1 MKVIV
6 FLRED
11 NSVAIGHI
19 SPVVLD
25 ALTGSGE
32 FIQESRIEQEIAKH
46 LIGSDSDSEKA
57 YAVSWENFL
66 TSKKGSDREIKAR
79 RFVEGLVRGGL
90 SESEAIVIMADFT
103 IPDDCTSYQIA
114 EDTEIPTDRYFRN
127 SWEWS

>member
-6 FLRED
+6 FLRDD
-11 NSVAIGHI
+11 NSVAISHI
-19 SPVVLD
+19 SSVILD
-25 ALTGSGE
+25 VLTGSGE

-57 YAVSWENFL
+57 YAVNWENFL

-79 RFVEGLVRGGL
+79 RFVEGLARGGL

>member
-6 FLRED
+6 FLRDD
-11 NSVAIGHI
+11 NSVAISHI
-19 SPVVLD
+19 SSVILD

-57 YAVSWENFL
+57 YAVNWENFL

-79 RFVEGLVRGGL
+79 RFVEGLARGGL